1 MGIKIKR
8 HRING
13 MNVLMQI
20 VHVYVLYNCSS
31 PIQTLAIQP
40 NYVYQDMTYAPTLW
54 MPQSTTGHYP
64 ASPTSPEWLPGCH
77 EDGGYTSCQSIG
89 LSGSFTAHQV
99 DPVTSFISD
108 DSSNHSNDNSVTSSS
123 SGYDLVL
130 DLGEL
135 SAGPLPELLSPHF
148 DLDQLMDS
156 PATNTSSDT
165 SSWTKKQKSH
175 TCGLCMLVLKSR
187 EEYSQHVKTHHKQTS
202 FSCDLCQ
209 RQFSQLS
216 TLRTH
221 HRKHTG
227 ERPFMCT
234 HCSRTFADH
243 SSFIKHKRIHSND
256 RPYSCLYCP
265 KTFIQSGNCT
275 RHMKSIHDHK
285 GSRQ

>member
-1 MGIKIKR
+1 
-8 HRING
+8 
-13 MNVLMQI
+13 
-20 VHVYVLYNCSS
+20 
-31 PIQTLAIQP
+31 
-40 NYVYQDMTYAPTLW
+40 
-54 MPQSTTGHYP
+54 MPQPPARYHYS
-64 ASPTSPEWLPGCH
+64 ASPTSPEWFPGCH
-77 EDGGYTSCQSIG
+77 EHGGYTSCHSIG

-99 DPVTSFISD
+99 DPVTLFLSD
-108 DSSNHSNDNSVTSSS
+108 DSSNHSNDNSLASSS
-123 SGYDLVL
+123 SGDDLIV

-135 SAGPLPELLSPHF
+135 PAGPLLELLSPYF
-148 DLDQLMDS
+148 DLDQLMNS

-165 SSWTKKQKSH
+165 SRQTKKQKSH
-175 TCGLCMLVLKSR
+175 TCGLCMLVFKSR
-187 EEYSQHVKTHHKQTS
+187 AEYSQHVKTHHKQTS

-209 RQFSQLS
+209 KQFSQLS
-216 TLRTH
+216 TMRTH
-221 HRKHTG
+221 RRKHTG
-227 ERPFMCT
+227 ERPFTCT